1 MENTNAIEV
10 RGKTVAEALKT
21 ALERLGLAKAEEVEI
36 EVLQEARR
44 SILGLGGE
52 DAIIKVTPLAS
63 LEAPGTEVSPPV
75 ETDLAASTAREV
87 LENLLS
93 LMEVEGS
100 VEMTPSEDEKTP
112 INFSI
117 NTSNPG
123 VLIGRRGQALSAL
136 QYMVNFLAS
145 RRLKSGVKVLVDV
158 ADYRKRRREELQ
170 NMAMKVAD
178 LVKTKQ
184 QSITMEPMGAWERR
198 IVHLTLREEEGVITG
213 SVGYGERRKVVVSLK
228 K

>member
-10 RGKTVAEALKT
+10 RGKSVAEALKT

-63 LEAPGTEVSPPV
+63 LEAPDKEVSPPV
-75 ETDLAASTAREV
+75 EMDLAASTAREV

>member
-1 MENTNAIEV
+1 MEALEV
-10 RGKTVAEALKT
+10 SGKTVNEAIEI
-21 ALERLGLAKAEEVEI
+21 ALERLGLSTAEEASIEI
-36 EVLQEARR
+36 VQEAKR

-52 DAIIKVTPLAS
+52 YAIVRVTPLAS
-63 LEAPGTEVSPPV
+63 MEVPITSDSPPV
-75 ETDLAASTAREV
+75 DPDIAASTAREV

-100 VEMTPSEDEKTP
+100 IEVLPPEDEKTP

-117 NTSNPG
+117 DTSNPG
-123 VLIGRRGQALSAL
+123 ILIGRRGQALSAL

-145 RRLKSGVKVLVDV
+145 RRLKSGVKVIVDV

-170 NMAMKVAD
+170 NMAMRVAD
-178 LVKTKQ
+178 LVKNKQ

-198 IVHLTLREEEGVITG
+198 IVHITLREEEGVITG

-228 K
+228 N